1 MFENCTVELG
11 IDKYD
16 EVKINETNFK
26 CRLCKTDEKLACFME
41 QSENK
46 FAGVVS
52 RITKLEEEERKNEI
66 EARRKGVDEWMNR
79 MNEIAT
85 AAEGRLSAI
94 DKRVSELEMTV
105 GVVNERGDKVEVYQ
119 EVSDVRLTELGV
131 NVSEIDDRLKRIDS
145 LQVSVSEN
153 LMEIGEQQNK
163 LEELGSAVKI
173 QMNTFVEEWPK
184 LGEEGDWQFMKGK
197 KATRLEKMNR
207 TTRVEGKSHQSAPVG
222 ENDIS
227 QLSKKSEDNKELS
240 MPGVQR
246 VFSDQCRDVKDGTF
260 LVIGDSMAREVGKHL
275 NKDNVMFEKLDFGGA
290 KIEDLTEMIR
300 TIGERPE
307 NHAIVMI
314 GTNNLVHDET
324 EAIMRKYGELI
335 AKMKENKYKDISVV
349 GILKRANLSNYLEN
363 KRIGLNLR
371 LKKMCEAKGCGFLE
385 VDIDKEQML
394 DRKGL
399 HLNYKGQERVARA
412 IFKHWT
418 SSLN

>member
-1 MFENCTVELG
+1 
-11 IDKYD
+11 
-16 EVKINETNFK
+16 
-26 CRLCKTDEKLACFME
+26 
-41 QSENK
+41 
-46 FAGVVS
+46 
-52 RITKLEEEERKNEI
+52 
-66 EARRKGVDEWMNR
+66 
-79 MNEIAT
+79 NEIAT

-94 DKRVSELEMTV
+94 DKRVAELEVTV
-105 GVVNERGDKVEVYQ
+105 GVANERGDKVEVCQ
-119 EVSDVRLTELGV
+119 EVIEVRLTELGV

-260 LVIGDSMAREVGKHL
+260 LVI
-275 NKDNVMFEKLDFGGA
+275 
-290 KIEDLTEMIR
+290 
-300 TIGERPE
+300 
-307 NHAIVMI
+307 
-314 GTNNLVHDET
+314 
-324 EAIMRKYGELI
+324 
-335 AKMKENKYKDISVV
+335 
-349 GILKRANLSNYLEN
+349 
-363 KRIGLNLR
+363 
-371 LKKMCEAKGCGFLE
+371 
-385 VDIDKEQML
+385 
-394 DRKGL
+394 
-399 HLNYKGQERVARA
+399 
-412 IFKHWT
+412 
-418 SSLN
+418 